1 MDRVLDPVA
10 DFRASHSGLTRGDCA
25 VRPIGKY
32 RALGSRPRVTGGG
45 RAKRFAFATC
55 FFLGLSLPA
64 LAETAH
70 VAVAANFTAAAE
82 ELEALF
88 EANGEHQ
95 LELSFGATGQLY
107 AQISQAAPFDVF
119 LAADTA
125 RPERAIAEGFGVDGS
140 FFVYAEGQLALYAP
154 GLDVSGDD
162 AVLKGDFEKLAIA
175 DPGAA
180 PYGAAAVEALRA
192 LGLYGAIG
200 PKLVMGENISQ
211 ALQFVE
217 SGNAE
222 LGFVAASQVLDKA
235 DVWLV
240 PADLHAPIAQG
251 AVLLKQGADNAAARA
266 FLDFL
271 RSEEAVVVIE
281 AAGYAV
287 P

>member
-1 MDRVLDPVA
+1 
-10 DFRASHSGLTRGDCA
+10 
-25 VRPIGKY
+25 
-32 RALGSRPRVTGGG
+32 VTGGG
-45 RAKRFAFATC
+45 RAKRFAFAAC
-55 FFLGLSLPA
+55 LFFGLSLPA

-82 ELEALF
+82 KLETVF
-88 EANGEHQ
+88 EARTEH
-95 LELSFGATGQLY
+95 EVVLSFGATGQLY

-125 RPERAIAEGFGVDGS
+125 RPEKAIAEGFGVAGT
-140 FFVYAEGQLALYAP
+140 FFVYAEGRLALYAP
-154 GLDVSGDD
+154 GLDVSGGD

-180 PYGAAAVEALRA
+180 PYGAAAVETLMA
-192 LGLYGAIG
+192 LGFYEAIG

-222 LGFVAASQVLDKA
+222 LGFVAASQVLGKA
-235 DVWLV
+235 DAWLV

-251 AVLLKQGADNAAARA
+251 AVLLERGADNAAAQA

-271 RSEEAVVVIE
+271 RSDEAVVVIE
-281 AAGYAV
+281 TAGYAV